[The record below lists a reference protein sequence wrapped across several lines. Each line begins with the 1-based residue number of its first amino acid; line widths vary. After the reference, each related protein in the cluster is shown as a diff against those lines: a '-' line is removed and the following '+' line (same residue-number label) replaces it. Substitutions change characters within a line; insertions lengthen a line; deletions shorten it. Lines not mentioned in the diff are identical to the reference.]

1 MIYLPSDRQE
11 LYDQALFFLEK
22 WDLDKAEETLRKLIE
37 LEPEFAPAWNKLGVL
52 FARRKD
58 LRQAEECFEEAL
70 RLDPRMAEPHSN
82 LGNIYL
88 ERGWFDRAKSSYE
101 QALVLDPGNPT
112 ATHNLG
118 VLYRKTGDIGK
129 GVSLLKQ
136 ANRADRAKFRREAR
150 TSPEAKRILR
160 VGWAIIGLI
169 AIILFWIFNR

>member
-1 MIYLPSDRQE
+1 LPSDRQE

-88 ERGWFDRAKSSYE
+88 ERGWFDRAKAPTNRLWCSIRATRPQPTIWVCSTVRR
-101 QALVLDPGNPT
+101 AILVK
-112 ATHNLG
+112 
-118 VLYRKTGDIGK
+118 V
-129 GVSLLKQ
+129 
-136 ANRADRAKFRREAR
+136 
-150 TSPEAKRILR
+150 
-160 VGWAIIGLI
+160 
-169 AIILFWIFNR
+169 